1 MVQLF
6 KLLFVVSFLFS
17 SLVAKEKYS
26 EDEIKKLI
34 GRTIILGFDS
44 FSLDTQLKND
54 IKKYNLGGVILFSKN
69 YKTNEIKNIQNPTQL
84 KALTSSIQ
92 EYSDYKMFISIDQEG
107 GKVQRLNKNNGF
119 TSYPTAKEIA
129 KKSKDE
135 IRTIYSNLSGE
146 LKEYG
151 FNLNFAPVVDLNI
164 NKDNYVINKLERSY
178 SKDSKKVVDIA
189 QIFIE
194 EQKKN
199 GIYSVLKHF
208 PGHGSSKADS
218 HKGFVDISN
227 TWSKKELTPYKEL
240 IAKNKA
246 DFIMTAHVFNKH
258 LDKDY
263 PGTLSHNINTKLLR
277 ENLNFKGLIVSDD
290 LQMKAIANHYTLKQT
305 LELAINSGV
314 NILVFGNQLGDT
326 KLKTIVNTTYE
337 LIKEK
342 KVPLSKIIESNRLI
356 NNLLL
361 TNSI

>member
-6 KLLFVVSFLFS
+6 KLLLVFSFLFS
-17 SLVAKEKYS
+17 SVSAKENYKA
-26 EDEIKKLI
+26 EEIKKLI

-44 FSLDTQLKND
+44 FSLNTQLKND
-54 IKKYNLGGVILFSKN
+54 IKQYNLGGVILFSKK
-69 YKTNEIKNIQNPTQL
+69 YKTKKIKNIKNPTQL

-92 EYSDYKMFISIDQEG
+92 NYSDYKMFISIDQEG

-119 TSYPTAKEIA
+119 TSYPSAKEIA
-129 KKSKDE
+129 KKPENE
-135 IRTIYSNLSGE
+135 IKTIYSKLAAE

-178 SKDSKKVVDIA
+178 SKDSKEVSKIA

-199 GIYSVLKHF
+199 SIFSVLKHF

-227 TWSKKELTPYKEL
+227 TWNKEELTPYKNL
-240 IAKNKA
+240 INKDKV
-246 DFIMTAHVFNKH
+246 DFIMTAHVFNKQ
-258 LDKDY
+258 LDKNY
-263 PGTLSHNINTKLLR
+263 PATLSYNINTKLLR
-277 ENLNFKGLIVSDD
+277 ERLNFKGLIVSDD
-290 LQMKAIANHYTLKQT
+290 LQMKAISNHYTLKQT

-314 NILVFGNQLGDT
+314 NILVFGNQLGNT
-326 KLKTIVNTTYE
+326 RLETIVNTTYE
-337 LIKEK
+337 LIKENK
-342 KVPLSKIIESNRLI
+342 IPLSKILESNRLI